1 MKVWVVQG
9 RAVPT
14 LKNGSLCEDQ
24 ETLGWV
30 NVIDVGKEM
39 YVPSVFSASHLYVQ
53 NKSPKSNSEPIPSLT
68 KEEYPLWNIR
78 VLGLSFLCD
87 KVTYWRDFFHI
98 SKYFFFLQDCA
109 SLDASMNIVLSECS
123 ETVSFLWEPLLQWP
137 VCHASSVLPFPLL
150 SCFFA
155 FLLHQKSHSWR
166 S

>member
-98 SKYFFFLQDCA
+98 SKYFFFPPGLCLSRCFHEHSTVRMFWNCVLPMRAITSVA
-109 SLDASMNIVLSECS
+109 SVPRQLCS
-123 ETVSFLWEPLLQWP
+123 TFS
-137 VCHASSVLPFPLL
+137 SSVMLFCL
-150 SCFFA
+150 SSA
-155 FLLHQKSHSWR
+155 PEVT
-166 S
+166 